1 MTAPPSAQDL
11 LRTAYRHCESLAR
24 EHDRD
29 RWLSALFAP
38 ERARAHLNALT
49 AFNYEVGRL
58 REIIREPLAG
68 ELRLTWWREALLGSR
83 EVAGHPAAEALLDT
97 IRKFALP
104 TILFENHLE
113 ARQFDLYDDPMP
125 SFRDLEGYCG
135 ETSSSLF
142 QLAALILGEGRDVGA
157 ADASGHAGVAYAIT
171 GLLRA
176 LPLTS
181 ARGQVYLPRDVLE
194 RHGASPED
202 VRARRASRGL
212 AAALRELCT
221 SARGH
226 LAEAEA
232 RIAGLP
238 KSIAPAYAPLAVVPG
253 YLAKLER
260 VVAAPFDAIVEVPQ
274 WRRQLSLW
282 RWASKY

>member
-1 MTAPPSAQDL
+1 VTLPPSPRDS
-11 LRTAYRHCESLAR
+11 LRTAYQHCEALAR

-38 ERARAHLNALT
+38 ETARAHLNALA

-58 REIIREPLAG
+58 REILREPLAG
-68 ELRLTWWREALLGSR
+68 ELRLTWWREALTGRR
-83 EVAGHPAAEALLDT
+83 EAAGHPVAEAVLET
-97 IRKFALP
+97 IRTFALP

-125 SFRDLEGYCG
+125 SLRDLEGYCG

-194 RHGASPED
+194 RNGAAPED
-202 VRARRASRGL
+202 VRARRGGRGL
-212 AAALRELCT
+212 AAALRELCAM
-221 SARGH
+221 ARGH
-226 LAEAEA
+226 LEIAEA
-232 RIAGLP
+232 RIAELP
-238 KSIAPAYAPLAVVPG
+238 KTIAPAYTPLAIVPA
-253 YLAKLER
+253 YLLRLER
-260 VVAAPFDAIVEVPQ
+260 TAEAPFGAIVEVPQ
-274 WRRQLSLW
+274 WRRQLALW
-282 RWASKY
+282 RWARGH